1 MQQVLTFAV
10 LAAILSAIYAQQSI
24 SGSLSHNGF
33 TASGMYGGSNNW
45 GVGGSY
51 SNNGHTFGG
60 NYHSSGTV
68 GANYGY
74 TNGNHNFGA
83 NLNHGPGG
91 TSVGASYSFRFDD
104 DEKFDWNKLGNK
116 IDKGIDLYNKY
127 KEIRDIVRSDDDEIY
142 EVAAPLPYW
151 IKQQPAIWRANLPL
165 KWEDDEKIDWGK
177 LGGKIDKGIELYNK
191 YKEIR
196 DVLRSDDDEFL
207 NWEKINLGCTVRC
220 GVYWKCV
227 YANFKDS
234 SAQISCEKPSGCQCD
249 KFADDDDEYIGVPY
263 PGKWTSPTFPP
274 RPSPTFPTRPVLF
287 DDDESQ
293 MFPRVW
299 LPTTTFPTRRVF
311 FDDDEFR
318 PYPGNPS
325 FPGPWTPSPTFPT
338 RPTTHWDDDEKVDFK
353 KLGRKIKKGVELYKK
368 GRDLYK
374 KYKGALRPTG
384 DAEDDMKSKIG
395 NLIKKG
401 ARAYKKGS
409 DLYKKYKDIRS
420 QVGFDDDMDERKIR
434 RLLEKA
440 DKEYKKGRKA
450 FRQFRRVRRNLRQK
464 KEKKAAEPVDEDE
477 FRPYPSSTGSPSWVG
492 RPFPRGFPPK
502 YVSDDDSRFEAANLL
517 KRGLDLYRQYKEND
531 VEEAQG

>member
-1 MQQVLTFAV
+1 MQVLTFAV
-10 LAAILSAIYAQQSI
+10 LAAILSVIYAQQSI
-24 SGSLSHNGF
+24 SGSLSHNGL

-104 DEKFDWNKLGNK
+104 DERFDWAKLGDK

-127 KEIRDIVRSDDDEIY
+127 KEIRDIVRSDDDEL
-142 EVAAPLPYW
+142 ARPLPYFN
-151 IKQQPAIWRANLPL
+151 QFAPAIWRTHPNP
-165 KWEDDEKIDWGK
+165 KWEDDEGFDWNK
-177 LGGKIDKGIELYNK
+177 LGNKIDKGIDLYNK

-207 NWEKINLGCTVRC
+207 NWEKINLGCTIRC

-249 KFADDDDEYIGVPY
+249 KFADDDDEYRPSPF
-263 PGKWTSPTFPP
+263 PGKWSSPTFPT
-274 RPSPTFPTRPVLF
+274 RPSPTFPTRPIV
-287 DDDESQ
+287 
-293 MFPRVW
+293 
-299 LPTTTFPTRRVF
+299 

-338 RPTTHWDDDEKVDFK
+338 RPTTHWDDDERVDFK

-368 GRDLYK
+368 GRDLYQ

-384 DAEDDMKSKIG
+384 DAEDDMKSKLG

-450 FRQFRRVRRNLRQK
+450 FRQFSRIRRNFRQK

-477 FRPYPSSTGSPSWVG
+477 FRPYPSSTGSPTWVG
-492 RPFPRGFPPK
+492 RPFPIKFPR

-517 KRGLDLYRQYKEND
+517 KRGLDLYRMYKEND